1 MIKQTDLAT
10 TFLLPGTSM
19 TVNRMGYGAMQLAGP
34 EVWGPPR
41 DIDAAIAVLREVV
54 DSGVNHIDTS
64 DYYGPHITNQLI
76 KRALHPYRKDL
87 VIVTKVGARRGED
100 KSWIPALS
108 RQELIEGV
116 HNNLRNLGLDALDVV
131 NLRVGGFTEPSEG
144 SIEEP
149 LTELAELKRQ
159 GLIRH
164 IGLSNITPL
173 QLAEA
178 QTMTEIACVQNFYN
192 VANRK
197 DDDFLIDL
205 ASQGVAYVPFFPLG
219 GFSPLQSSA
228 LNAAAASLHATPMQI
243 ALAWLLQ
250 RSPNILLIPGTS
262 SLEHLRENLQ
272 SSLLQIP
279 PEVIADLD
287 AIGTR
292 PTGSTSRGSTAVH
305 RGTIAS
311 G

>member
-1 MIKQTDLAT
+1 MAKQTDRAAT
-10 TFLLPGTSM
+10 FFLPDTSIS
-19 TVNRMGYGAMQLAGP
+19 VNRMGYGAMQLAGP

-41 DIDAAIAVLREVV
+41 DIDAAIAVLREAA

-108 RQELIEGV
+108 RQELIDSV
-116 HNNLRNLGLDALDVV
+116 HDNLRNLGLDALDVV

-149 LTELAELKRQ
+149 LTVLVKLKRE

-164 IGLSNITPL
+164 IGLSNISAQ

-178 QTMTEIACVQNFYN
+178 QAMIEIVCVQNFYN
-192 VANRK
+192 VAQRN
-197 DDDFLIDL
+197 DDAFIDDL
-205 ASQGVAYVPFFPLG
+205 AAQGIAYVPFFPLG
-219 GFSPLQSSA
+219 GFTPLQSSA
-228 LNAAAASLHATPMQI
+228 LDAAAASLKATAMQV

-262 SLEHLRENLQ
+262 SLAHLRENLQ

-279 PEVIADLD
+279 PEVMAALD

-292 PTGSTSRGSTAVH
+292 PTRSTSRRSAAVH
-305 RGTIAS
+305 QGTVDS